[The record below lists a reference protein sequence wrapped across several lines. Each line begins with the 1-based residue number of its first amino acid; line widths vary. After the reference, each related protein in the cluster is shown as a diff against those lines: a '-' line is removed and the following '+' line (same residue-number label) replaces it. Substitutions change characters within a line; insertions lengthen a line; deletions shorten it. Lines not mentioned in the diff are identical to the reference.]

1 LKFTLQFTR
10 NSFLYVFRIVLG
22 CLISWWALAALHI
35 DRREWAL
42 ITVIIVSEP
51 DFENLRNNTVS
62 RVINTLAGCAVGLI
76 FLVAT
81 GVTFLSMILAVT
93 ASILISTSYPRYPSS
108 WKLAPVTVVIV
119 MVPSVMTHATLSTA
133 LTVALTRAGEVLIG
147 CVVAFLLGLIF
158 ARLHRWRL
166 PFRRR

>member
-1 LKFTLQFTR
+1 MKFTR
-10 NSFLYVFRIVLG
+10 NSFLYVFRIILG
-22 CLISWWALAALHI
+22 CLISWWALALLHI

-51 DFENLRNNTVS
+51 DFENLRNNTIS

-76 FLVAT
+76 FLLLT
-81 GVTFLSMILAVT
+81 GVTFLSMILGVT

-119 MVPSVMTHATLSTA
+119 MVPSVMSQASLSNA
-133 LTVALTRAGEVLIG
+133 IVVALTRAGEVLVG

-158 ARLHRWRL
+158 ARLHRLRM